1 MRNLAV
7 RHWLPLITVLSCL
20 LPRVAVSTPAQQ
32 GVDAPAD
39 ARAWLVR
46 IHTAANQRNYQ
57 GTMVF
62 TAGGM
67 LSSSRVAHFN
77 VGGQSF
83 ERLEALDGRMQ
94 RIYRHN
100 DAVHT
105 LWSQSRVAIIETR
118 NVATQMGSLTKV
130 AEPRAAEQYELK
142 AEGSERVAGRDA
154 MVLLLRPRD
163 DLRYPQRVWAD
174 RATGLMLRADV
185 IGPAKAVLESAA
197 FSQIEIGVRPQPDT
211 VLGPMS
217 RLDGYRV
224 LRPQQLATQLEAEG
238 WAMVRSVPGFIL
250 AGCLKRPLDVTGRQ
264 PAGGR
269 TGSAGG
275 VLRRADARVA
285 VHRTLRRQP
294 PQGRPAGPDR
304 RHRDDD
310 LAPRRLL
317 DHRARRSADG
327 HAEAVQR
334 SAGPQ
339 ALTRCAARAAPQI
352 PPHHNTPESK
362 ACSLLF
368 KRFPG
373 AGWHAWRWC
382 CSPRSPS
389 VRRCSRCRW
398 PRRP

>member
-1 MRNLAV
+1 MRSLDV

-20 LPRVAVSTPAQQ
+20 LPPLAAATPVEP
-32 GVDAPAD
+32 GLDTPAD

-67 LSSSRVAHFN
+67 LSSSRVAHFS

-94 RIYRHN
+94 RVYRHN

-118 NVATQMGSLTKV
+118 NVATQMGSLTRV

-154 MVLLLRPRD
+154 TVLLLLPRD

-197 FSQIEIGVRPQPDT
+197 FSQIEIGVRPQPET
-211 VLGPMS
+211 VLVPMS

-224 LRPQQLATQLEAEG
+224 LRPQQLPTQLEAEG

-250 AGCLKRPLDVTGRQ
+250 AGCLKRPLDVTA
-264 PAGGR
+264 PAG
-269 TGSAGG
+269 SQ
-275 VLRRADARVA
+275 RVA
-285 VHRTLRRQP
+285 AQVLQAVFSDGLTHVSLFIEPFDAQRHKHGLQAQIGATATMTLRRGEFWITALGEVP
-294 PQGRPAGPDR
+294 MATLKLFNEALDR
-304 RHRDDD
+304 K
-310 LAPRRLL
+310 P
-317 DHRARRSADG
+317 
-327 HAEAVQR
+327 
-334 SAGPQ
+334 
-339 ALTRCAARAAPQI
+339 
-352 PPHHNTPESK
+352 
-362 ACSLLF
+362 
-368 KRFPG
+368 
-373 AGWHAWRWC
+373 
-382 CSPRSPS
+382 
-389 VRRCSRCRW
+389 
-398 PRRP
+398 